1 MKKTVLWVFAAILS
15 ICSTSVMTSCNND
28 DEFEYVNKN
37 DLVGQWIIEQRV
49 DGIGS
54 YAKEMGMY
62 IPAETDQL
70 TILYQFDSD
79 GTGWRELVALKNG
92 EYLQILVERYEEDAE
107 FTFKKN
113 AEGKVF
119 VKAHNNKENDVL
131 YFDGKMLK
139 WKIGN
144 DEIPF
149 TRASEEQIKKY
160 KNETDAWHG
169 GASEEENVIDLS
181 KVTHGIVVHDG
192 DVLTG
197 SINNDNAMIQIE
209 DKATITLRNAK
220 IAYRIW
226 GSSYESSGLECLGDA
241 TIILEGDNYV
251 SGDYIGCPG
260 IYIPERYTLTIKGS
274 GSLEAVGSYDAPGI
288 GSGKKGYAYD
298 FAGNIV
304 LEGGNIIAR
313 GMNAPGIG
321 TIDNTCGDIT
331 IKSTVGSVKAVNG
344 IKTTGQVFIEKGAN
358 VIQ

>member
-28 DEFEYVNKN
+28 DEFEYVKKN

-54 YAKEMGMY
+54 YAKEMGMD

-70 TILYQFDSD
+70 TFLYQFNSD

-92 EYLQILVERYEEDAE
+92 EYVQILVERYEEDAE
-107 FTFKKN
+107 FTYKKN

-139 WKIGN
+139 WKIGH

-149 TRASEEQIKKY
+149 TRASEAQIKKY

-169 GASEEENVIDLS
+169 GNSEENVIDLS
-181 KVTHGIVVHDG
+181 KVTHGIVLHDG

-197 SINNDNAMIQIE
+197 SIKNDNASIQIQ
-209 DKATITLRNAK
+209 DKATVTLRNAR
-220 IAYRIW
+220 IAYRIS
-226 GSSYESSGLECLGDA
+226 GSCYESAGLECLGDA

-251 SGDYIGCPG
+251 RGNYIGSPG
-260 IYIPERYTLTIKGS
+260 IYIPECHTLTIKGS
-274 GSLEAVGSYDAPGI
+274 GSLEAVGDYNAPGI
-288 GSGKKGYAYD
+288 GSGKEGCSFDY
-298 FAGNIV
+298 AGNIV
-304 LEGGNIIAR
+304 LEGGNIIAK

-321 TIDNTCGDIT
+321 TLDNTCGDIT
-331 IKSTVGSVKAVNG
+331 IKSTVGFVNAVNG
-344 IKTTGQVFIEKGAN
+344 IKTTGKVVIEKGAN

>member
-1 MKKTVLWVFAAILS
+1 MKKTALWMFAAILS

-28 DEFEYVNKN
+28 DEFEYVKKN

-54 YAKEMGMY
+54 YAKEMGMD

-70 TILYQFDSD
+70 TFLYQFNSD

-92 EYLQILVERYEEDAE
+92 EYVQILVERYEEDAE
-107 FTFKKN
+107 FTYKKN
-113 AEGKVF
+113 AEGKVI
-119 VKAHNNKENDVL
+119 VKARNNKENDVL

-149 TRASEEQIKKY
+149 TRASEEQIRKY

-197 SINNDNAMIQIE
+197 SINNDNAMIQIQ

-251 SGDYIGCPG
+251 SGDYIGSPG
-260 IYIPERYTLTIKGS
+260 IYVPERYTLTIKGS

>member
-15 ICSTSVMTSCNND
+15 ICSTSVMTSCNSD
-28 DEFEYVNKN
+28 DDMEYVNKN

-49 DGIGS
+49 DGIGN
-54 YAKEMGMY
+54 YAKEMGMD

-70 TILYQFDSD
+70 TILYQFNSD

-92 EYLQILVERYEEDAE
+92 EYVQILVERYEEDAE
-107 FTFKKN
+107 FTYKKN
-113 AEGKVF
+113 AEGKVI
-119 VKAHNNKENDVL
+119 VKARNNKENDVL

-139 WKIGN
+139 WKIGH

-149 TRASEEQIKKY
+149 TRASEAQIKKY

-169 GASEEENVIDLS
+169 GNSEENVIDLS
-181 KVTHGIVVHDG
+181 KVTHGIVLHDG

-197 SINNDNAMIQIE
+197 SIKNDNASIQIQ

-251 SGDYIGCPG
+251 SGDYIGSPG
-260 IYIPERYTLTIKGS
+260 IYVPERYTLTIKGS

>member
-1 MKKTVLWVFAAILS
+1 MKKTALWVFAAILS

-54 YAKEMGMY
+54 YAKEMGMD

-107 FTFKKN
+107 FTYKKN

-119 VKAHNNKENDVL
+119 VKAHNNKDNDVL

-149 TRASEEQIKKY
+149 TRASEAQIKKY

-226 GSSYESSGLECLGDA
+226 GVAMNPPASNVWEMPPSSLKE
-241 TIILEGDNYV
+241 
-251 SGDYIGCPG
+251 
-260 IYIPERYTLTIKGS
+260 
-274 GSLEAVGSYDAPGI
+274 
-288 GSGKKGYAYD
+288 
-298 FAGNIV
+298 
-304 LEGGNIIAR
+304 
-313 GMNAPGIG
+313 
-321 TIDNTCGDIT
+321 
-331 IKSTVGSVKAVNG
+331 
-344 IKTTGQVFIEKGAN
+344 TTM
-358 VIQ
+358 

>member
-54 YAKEMGMY
+54 YAKEMGMD

-70 TILYQFDSD
+70 TFLYQFNSD

-92 EYLQILVERYEEDAE
+92 EYVQILVERYEEDAE
-107 FTFKKN
+107 FTYKKN
-113 AEGKVF
+113 AEGKVI
-119 VKAHNNKENDVL
+119 VKARNNKENDVL

-149 TRASEEQIKKY
+149 TRASEEQIRKY

-197 SINNDNAMIQIE
+197 SINNDNAMIQIQ

-251 SGDYIGCPG
+251 SGDYIGSPG
-260 IYIPERYTLTIKGS
+260 IYVPERYTLTIKGS